1 MKISSKPKQFIIPYS
16 GNEQISFTLFFGS
29 KRVPIMQNVNIL
41 QQYSYL
47 TEIDYKKLDEIPK
60 STFRQNLKIG
70 NNIHN
75 GFELPIDIYFTNKT
89 NDSFNISLIFFT
101 FKEEDFDEIINYNEY
116 SFGFEYDYSLVHKL
130 KKLNLIDYLSYINKN
145 INKISCKVIDNA
157 I

>member
-1 MKISSKPKQFIIPYS
+1 
-16 GNEQISFTLFFGS
+16 
-29 KRVPIMQNVNIL
+29 MQNVNIL

-60 STFRQNLKIG
+60 STFRQSLKIG